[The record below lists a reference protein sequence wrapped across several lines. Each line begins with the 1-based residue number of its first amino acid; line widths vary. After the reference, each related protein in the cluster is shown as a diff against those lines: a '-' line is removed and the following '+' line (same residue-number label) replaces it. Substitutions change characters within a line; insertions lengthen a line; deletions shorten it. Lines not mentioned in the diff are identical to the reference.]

1 MQVPAVGGPSDSKTK
16 SNGPLVSM
24 PMPSEHGTVFAQY
37 ASASKDDVSS
47 AIETALRAKSD
58 WQSMPFTDRAA
69 IFLRAA
75 DLVSSKYRSQLVAAT
90 MLGQGKNVWQAEI
103 DAAAELAGMDIY
115 SYTGHLLLMAYR
127 FLSI

>member
-1 MQVPAVGGPSDSKTK
+1 MQVPAVGGPSGSILKPD
-16 SNGPLVSM
+16 GPLVSM

-37 ASASKDDVSS
+37 SSASKDDVSN
-47 AIETALRAKSD
+47 AIGNALRAKSD
-58 WQSMPFTDRAA
+58 WQDLPFTDRAA

-75 DLVSSKYRSQLVAAT
+75 DLVSNKYRSQLVAAT

-103 DAAAELAGMDIY
+103 DAAAELAGTDI
-115 SYTGHLLLMAYR
+115 HLNAWYPLLMACR

>member
-1 MQVPAVGGPSDSKTK
+1 MQVPAVGGPSGSRLK
-16 SNGPLVSM
+16 SDGPLVSM

-37 ASASKDDVSS
+37 PSVSKDDVSN

-58 WQSMPFTDRAA
+58 WQDMPFTDRAA

-75 DLVSSKYRSQLVAAT
+75 DLVSNKYRSQLVAAT

-103 DAAAELAGMDIY
+103 DAAAELAGIRLYFDT
-115 SYTGHLLLMAYR
+115 SYLSLTACRLLP
-127 FLSI
+127 I